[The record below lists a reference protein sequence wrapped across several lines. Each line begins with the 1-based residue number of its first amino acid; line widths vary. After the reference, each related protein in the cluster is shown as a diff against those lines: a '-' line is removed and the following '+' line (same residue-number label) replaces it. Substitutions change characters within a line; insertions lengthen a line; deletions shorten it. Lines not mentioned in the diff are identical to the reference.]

1 MCEECP
7 GEVMIDERGQH
18 VCEDCG
24 LQHQLPS
31 NAAENNSSSSM
42 GDARQSEAG
51 PLGTIFGPMIDVSP
65 ELRTKFRRWEQK
77 QRSWNREKDPMYL
90 QVKATLVEMFGKDTA
105 TAVDLMTRASTQ
117 QLTSEDAEH
126 RMGLAKGDAKK
137 LKLPKTSISRLGG
150 EQHPEKRGGGK
161 QAKLHIMALAI
172 ASVSSDWLGTPPI
185 DEKDLMKRYNITKKQ
200 LRLAKKSIRQNF
212 QHRIKE
218 DIIDKR
224 VVKKRN
230 AADRREDEYQIA
242 LENLMKVVDEFFDE
256 PLRTKITHEFFGAFI
271 QIGGESIDSELA
283 NVPIGLLAACVLCQV
298 LKNRGLLKG
307 KQSKIAESVGK
318 TGSGLRSRLKLLE
331 KQDPYG
337 VFNTSAPVRVMMF
350 KSSACEAGGGDMVGK
365 ITQHRPYPRSLYKD
379 LNRFTSPSLPTKQA
393 SKEPEGNQGGEDE
406 NSR

>member
-1 MCEECP
+1 
-7 GEVMIDERGQH
+7 MIDERGQH

-24 LQHQLPS
+24 LEHQLPS
-31 NAAENNSSSSM
+31 NDAENNSSSSM

-51 PLGTIFGPMIDVSP
+51 PLGTVFGPMTDMPP
-65 ELRTKFRRWEQK
+65 ELRTKFRKWEQK

-105 TAVDLMTRASTQ
+105 SAVDLMTRASTQ

-126 RMGLAKGDAKK
+126 RMGLSKGEAKK

-150 EQHPEKRGGGK
+150 ERHPEHRGGGK

-172 ASVSSDWLGTPPI
+172 ASVSADWLGTPPI
-185 DEKDLMKRYNITKKQ
+185 NEKDLMNRYSITQKQ

-218 DIIDKR
+218 EIIDKN

-230 AADRREDEYQIA
+230 PADRREDEYQIA
-242 LENLMKVVDEFFDE
+242 MENLMDVVDENFDE
-256 PLRTKITHEFFGAFI
+256 PLTTEITHEFFEAFI
-271 QIGGESIDSELA
+271 QIEGESIDSAHA
-283 NVPIGLLAACVLCQV
+283 NVPIGLLTACVLCHV

-307 KQSKIAESVGK
+307 KQSKIARAIGK
-318 TGSGLRSRLKLLE
+318 TGSGLRSRLEKLE
-331 KQDPYG
+331 KEDPYG
-337 VFNTSAPVRVMMF
+337 VFNASTPVQSMMYT
-350 KSSACEAGGGDMVGK
+350 SSACEAGGGDMVGK
-365 ITQHRPYPRSLYKD
+365 ITQHRSRRSLYK
-379 LNRFTSPSLPTKQA
+379 NPQRFNSPSFHTKQA
-393 SKEPEGNQGGEDE
+393 SKEPEGDQRGEDE